1 MHVPKKKYI
10 NMPLLA
16 KGSSFFLAPS
26 SRIQNHTVAPES
38 LTLTERSLN
47 THTNSNPNPRSP
59 FTMLSLKFILT
70 LAVPQFLAAAAPIAD
85 AQGGFTLVP
94 VVGGGSRLL
103 NTPTGGPASIY
114 TEIQSLPIKVE
125 PEMKFEG

>member
-1 MHVPKKKYI
+1 MYVPMKKYI

-16 KGSSFFLAPS
+16 KGSSFFFAPS
-26 SRIQNHTVAPES
+26 SRIRNHTVAPES

-47 THTNSNPNPRSP
+47 THTNSNPPSP

-70 LAVPQFLAAAAPIAD
+70 LAVPQFLAAAARIAD

-94 VVGGGSRLL
+94 VVGGGSGLL
-103 NTPTGGPASIY
+103 NTPTRGPASIY
-114 TEIQSLPIKVE
+114 TEIQSLPIEVE